1 MSSVFKLQMTVPEGL
16 QSEST
21 LDGCEESL
29 FFNYMQIY
37 WESGLGKS
45 KGDGVGDTLKVQ
57 LDKSV
62 YIDNKFHHNQKE
74 LFDYYKVEL

>member
-1 MSSVFKLQMTVPEGL
+1 
-16 QSEST
+16 
-21 LDGCEESL
+21 
-29 FFNYMQIY
+29 MQIY

-74 LFDYYKVEL
+74 LFDYIKVELWKFDRSFKKRLSDSYQEIWMYLSKL

>member
-1 MSSVFKLQMTVPEGL
+1 MSSVFKLQMNVPEGL

-37 WESGLGKS
+37 WESGHGKS
-45 KGDGVGDTLKVQ
+45 KRDGVGDTLKVQ
-57 LDKSV
+57 LEKSV
-62 YIDNKFHHNQKE
+62 YIDNKFHHNQKGA
-74 LFDYYKVEL
+74 F

>member
-1 MSSVFKLQMTVPEGL
+1 MNVPERL
-16 QSEST
+16 QSKVPWVVVRSRF
-21 LDGCEESL
+21 

-74 LFDYYKVEL
+74 LFDNCKVEL

>member
-1 MSSVFKLQMTVPEGL
+1 
-16 QSEST
+16 
-21 LDGCEESL
+21 
-29 FFNYMQIY
+29 MQIY

-74 LFDYYKVEL
+74 LFDNCKVEL